1 MSATMTT
8 VVKGSE
14 EGGSF
19 LTRMAWYYQMLALLV
34 LAGLLFWGADL
45 MLYSEKRAEKDKI
58 LEQVKQLIVKN
69 KQGDIIR
76 QNLKATEETLKEK
89 REEMDR
95 LRDLLPDSVEISR
108 VYDNIKDFL
117 REQRL
122 ELKRFIHQKSTPAD
136 FYTAQPI
143 QVEITG
149 SYDNLGQFFSRL
161 GFYSRIVSVTDVQV
175 KSAED
180 GAQEVGRSINAQFVV
195 TAYYISPDN
204 LEKLTSTKP
213 APPALTP
220 GQAPPAG
227 QGK

>member
-1 MSATMTT
+1 
-8 VVKGSE
+8 
-14 EGGSF
+14 
-19 LTRMAWYYQMLALLV
+19 
-34 LAGLLFWGADL
+34 
-45 MLYSEKRAEKDKI
+45 MLYNDKRADTTKLLAQI
-58 LEQVKQLIVKN
+58 QQLKAKN
-69 KQGDIIR
+69 AQGSIIR
-76 QNLKATEETLKEK
+76 QNLAATEQTLKEK

-122 ELKRFIHQKSTPAD
+122 ELRRFIHQKSTPAD

-143 QVEITG
+143 QVEVTG

-195 TAYYISPDN
+195 TAYYISPEN
-204 LEKLTSTKP
+204 LEKLTSKKT